1 MLLAGREEP
10 CRAVA
15 RAAMALFRA
24 ISGAPVPPKAM
35 RLAVPVR
42 SPIVLA
48 PWPPAARAGR

>member
-1 MLLAGREEP
+1 MLLAGLEEP